1 MAREQQ
7 GPPAD
12 LTRLGDRRSRGRHD
26 LDALLDE
33 VLVATVSTVVDGL
46 PWSVPI
52 FFARDRDRVLLHGS
66 TGGGILRHLAAGAP
80 VTLTVFSLDAIVVA
94 HTAFESSANYR
105 SAVLSGTAESLT
117 GTDAEV
123 ALDLL
128 TDRLVPGRVIEV
140 RSSTRREY
148 AATTVLA
155 LPIGEEAG
163 STRPAR
169 VKPASRMRRPRRG
182 RGSSRC
188 ARLRGCPPR
197 TAGCPMLG
205 PSLRASRSFGAAIG
219 EPGTVRTSP
228 LVPCVTF
235 NSLYDR

>member
-12 LTRLGDRRSRGRHD
+12 LTRLGDRRSRDRHD

-33 VLVATVSTVVDGL
+33 VLVATVGTVVDGL

-52 FFARDRDRVLLHGS
+52 FFVRDRDRVLLHGS

-155 LPIGEEAG
+155 LPIGEESWIYKARSGQAG
-163 STRPAR
+163 EPDEETEAWAGIVPLRTVAGLPATDSWVPDARP
-169 VKPASRMRRPRRG
+169 VPASVEELRRRYR
-182 RGSSRC
+182 
-188 ARLRGCPPR
+188 
-197 TAGCPMLG
+197 
-205 PSLRASRSFGAAIG
+205 
-219 EPGTVRTSP
+219 
-228 LVPCVTF
+228 
-235 NSLYDR
+235 